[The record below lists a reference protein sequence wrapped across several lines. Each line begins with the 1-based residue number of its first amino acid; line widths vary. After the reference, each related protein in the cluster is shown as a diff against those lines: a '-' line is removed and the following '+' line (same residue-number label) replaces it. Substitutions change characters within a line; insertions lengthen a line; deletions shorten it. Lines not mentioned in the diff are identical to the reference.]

1 MSTSKKLFLTMF
13 FNVISLIFIIS
24 VSFFIAKKNIE
35 TLINKDLESVGLS
48 VFNLSSFYAKN
59 NPKGYENKEFKD
71 AIKEIK
77 IGKSGYIYFV
87 DESGKII
94 IHPTIEGKNLA
105 SLDFIQ
111 KIINSN
117 DKSGIV
123 EYYTDVTNQD
133 KIIYYKYIPEWKM
146 WVVPGINKEDY
157 VKDIYVEF
165 FYKIVLLGAFIIILQ
180 LIIFYLI
187 TRGIT
192 KQIKDFSSHFRE
204 FLSFITYKQN
214 RIEKKKL
221 EGNCE
226 FSVMTKDINSAI
238 DEFDDKFKHD
248 MRVIGESVLTFD
260 KLKKGIFKCRV
271 NSNSSNPMINTIKNT
286 INDALDDLENYMR
299 EIEKT
304 LISYTSN
311 DYKDRIVINNK
322 IANPSRLLKV
332 IQSVNS
338 LGDTLATQAK
348 NSLENGSSLETNSK
362 TLKNSIENLTSKIT
376 KQIESLEETTLAV
389 EKISEITNNNSK
401 NTTSMSKLAEIV
413 KQAVE
418 DGYNLSNK
426 TTKSM
431 DDINEKV
438 IAINEAIT
446 IIDQIAFQTN
456 ILSLNAAVEAA
467 TAGEAGKGFAV
478 VAQEVRNLA
487 NRSAEAAKEIKEIVE
502 STTRKANDG
511 KNITSNM
518 ILGYDELLENI
529 NKTIDMINEI
539 TMSSKEQ
546 EAGITQINDA
556 VNQLDQQTQQ
566 NATIANETQDIAF
579 KTDAIARNIIED
591 LKDKVFVGKI

>member
-13 FNVISLIFIIS
+13 FNVMSLIFIIL

-35 TLINKDLESVGLS
+35 ILINKDLESVGLS

-77 IGKSGYIYFV
+77 IGKNGYIYFV

-111 KIINSN
+111 KIISSN

-165 FYKIVLLGAFIIILQ
+165 FYKIVLLGVFIIILQ

-271 NSNSSNPMINTIKNT
+271 NSNSSNPMINTLKNT

-311 DYKDRIVINNK
+311 DYKDRIVINDK

-478 VAQEVRNLA
+478 VAGEVRNLA
-487 NRSAEAAKEIKEIVE
+487 NKSAEAANEIKKLVEIANQ
-502 STTRKANDG
+502 KAHEG
-511 KNITSNM
+511 KDISNEMQNGYKNLHTHITETLQIIQNVSDAANEQM
-518 ILGYDELLENI
+518 VGI
-529 NKTIDMINEI
+529 NQVSQTIVSLDQI
-539 TMSSKEQ
+539 SKDNQKE
-546 EAGITQINDA
+546 TNLINDISNVVSSMA
-556 VNQLDQQTQQ
+556 IEVL
-566 NATIANETQDIAF
+566 E
-579 KTDAIARNIIED
+579 DAKN
-591 LKDKVFVGKI
+591 KKF

>member
-13 FNVISLIFIIS
+13 FNVMSLIFIIL

-35 TLINKDLESVGLS
+35 ILINKDLESVGLS

-165 FYKIVLLGAFIIILQ
+165 FYKIVLLGVFIIILQ

-238 DEFDDKFKHD
+238 DEFDDKFKND

-271 NSNSSNPMINTIKNT
+271 NSNSSNPMINTLKNT

-311 DYKDRIVINNK
+311 DYKDRIVINDK

-478 VAQEVRNLA
+478 VAGEVRNLA
-487 NRSAEAAKEIKEIVE
+487 NKSAEAANEIKKLVEIANQ
-502 STTRKANDG
+502 KAHEG
-511 KNITSNM
+511 KDISNEMQNGYKNLHTHITETLQIIQNVSDAANEQM
-518 ILGYDELLENI
+518 VGI
-529 NKTIDMINEI
+529 NQVSQTIVSLDQI
-539 TMSSKEQ
+539 SKDNQKE
-546 EAGITQINDA
+546 TNLINDISNVVSSMA
-556 VNQLDQQTQQ
+556 IEVL
-566 NATIANETQDIAF
+566 E
-579 KTDAIARNIIED
+579 DAKN
-591 LKDKVFVGKI
+591 KKF

>member
-13 FNVISLIFIIS
+13 FNVISLIFIIL

-35 TLINKDLESVGLS
+35 ILINKDLESVGLS

-226 FSVMTKDINSAI
+226 FSVMTKEINSAI

-271 NSNSSNPMINTIKNT
+271 NSNSSNPMINTLKNT

-311 DYKDRIVINNK
+311 DYKDRIVINDK

-478 VAQEVRNLA
+478 VAGEVRNLA
-487 NRSAEAAKEIKEIVE
+487 NKSAEAANEIKKLVEIANQ
-502 STTRKANDG
+502 KAHEG
-511 KNITSNM
+511 KDISNEMQNGYKNLHTHITETLQIIQNVSDAANEQM
-518 ILGYDELLENI
+518 VGI
-529 NKTIDMINEI
+529 NQVSQTIVSLDQI
-539 TMSSKEQ
+539 SKDNQKE
-546 EAGITQINDA
+546 TNLINDISNVVSSMA
-556 VNQLDQQTQQ
+556 IEVL
-566 NATIANETQDIAF
+566 E
-579 KTDAIARNIIED
+579 DAKN
-591 LKDKVFVGKI
+591 KKF

>member
-1 MSTSKKLFLTMF
+1 MSTSKKLYLTKF
-13 FNVISLIFIIS
+13 FNVIRLIFIIS
-24 VSFFIAKKNIE
+24 VSYFIAKKNIE
-35 TLINKDLESVGLS
+35 ILINKDLESVGLS

-157 VKDIYVEF
+157 VKDIYIEF
-165 FYKIVLLGAFIIILQ
+165 FYKIVLLGILIIILQ

-271 NSNSSNPMINTIKNT
+271 NSNSSNPMINTLKNT

-413 KQAVE
+413 KQAVA

-478 VAQEVRNLA
+478 VAGEVRNLA
-487 NRSAEAAKEIKEIVE
+487 NKSAEAANEIKKLVEIANQ
-502 STTRKANDG
+502 KAHEG
-511 KNITSNM
+511 KDISNEMQNGYKNLHTHITETLQIIQNVSDAANEQM
-518 ILGYDELLENI
+518 VGI
-529 NKTIDMINEI
+529 NQVSQTIVSLDQI
-539 TMSSKEQ
+539 SKDNQKE
-546 EAGITQINDA
+546 TNLINDISNVVSSMA
-556 VNQLDQQTQQ
+556 IEVL
-566 NATIANETQDIAF
+566 E
-579 KTDAIARNIIED
+579 DAKN
-591 LKDKVFVGKI
+591 KKF

>member
-1 MSTSKKLFLTMF
+1 MQ
-13 FNVISLIFIIS
+13 
-24 VSFFIAKKNIE
+24 
-35 TLINKDLESVGLS
+35 
-48 VFNLSSFYAKN
+48 KN

-271 NSNSSNPMINTIKNT
+271 NSNSSNPMINTLKNT

-311 DYKDRIVINNK
+311 DYKDRIVINDK

-478 VAQEVRNLA
+478 VAGEVRNLA
-487 NRSAEAAKEIKEIVE
+487 NKSAEAANEIKKLVEIANQ
-502 STTRKANDG
+502 KAHEG
-511 KNITSNM
+511 KDISNEMQNGYKNLHTHITETLQIIQNVSDAANEQM
-518 ILGYDELLENI
+518 VGI
-529 NKTIDMINEI
+529 NQVSQTIVSLDQI
-539 TMSSKEQ
+539 SKDNQKE
-546 EAGITQINDA
+546 TNLINDISN
-556 VNQLDQQTQQ
+556 VVSSM
-566 NATIANETQDIAF
+566 
-579 KTDAIARNIIED
+579 AIEVLED
-591 LKDKVFVGKI
+591 TKNKKF

>member
-13 FNVISLIFIIS
+13 FNVMSLIFIIL

-35 TLINKDLESVGLS
+35 ILINKDLESVGLS

-77 IGKSGYIYFV
+77 IGKNGYIYFV

-271 NSNSSNPMINTIKNT
+271 NSNSSNPMINTLKNT

-311 DYKDRIVINNK
+311 DYKDRIVINDK

-376 KQIESLEETTLAV
+376 KQIESLEETNLAV

-478 VAQEVRNLA
+478 VAGEVRNLA
-487 NRSAEAAKEIKEIVE
+487 NKSAEAANEIKKLVEIANQ
-502 STTRKANDG
+502 KAHEG
-511 KNITSNM
+511 KDISNEMQNGYKNLHTHITETLQIIQNVSDAANEQM
-518 ILGYDELLENI
+518 VGI
-529 NKTIDMINEI
+529 NQVSQTIVSLDQI
-539 TMSSKEQ
+539 SKDNQKE
-546 EAGITQINDA
+546 TNLINDISNVVSSMA
-556 VNQLDQQTQQ
+556 IEVL
-566 NATIANETQDIAF
+566 E
-579 KTDAIARNIIED
+579 DAKN
-591 LKDKVFVGKI
+591 KKF

>member
-35 TLINKDLESVGLS
+35 ILINKDLESVGLS

-271 NSNSSNPMINTIKNT
+271 NSNSSNPMINTLKNT

-478 VAQEVRNLA
+478 VAGEVRNLA
-487 NRSAEAAKEIKEIVE
+487 NKSAEAANEIKKLVEIANQ
-502 STTRKANDG
+502 KAHEG
-511 KNITSNM
+511 KDISNEMQNGYKNLHTHITETLQIIQNVSDAANEQM
-518 ILGYDELLENI
+518 VGI
-529 NKTIDMINEI
+529 NQVSQTIVSLDQI
-539 TMSSKEQ
+539 SKDNQKE
-546 EAGITQINDA
+546 TNLINDISNVVSSMA
-556 VNQLDQQTQQ
+556 IEVL
-566 NATIANETQDIAF
+566 E
-579 KTDAIARNIIED
+579 DAKN
-591 LKDKVFVGKI
+591 KKF

>member
-13 FNVISLIFIIS
+13 FNVMSLIFIIS

-35 TLINKDLESVGLS
+35 ILINKDLESVGLS

-271 NSNSSNPMINTIKNT
+271 NSNSSNPMINTLKNT

-311 DYKDRIVINNK
+311 DYKDRIVINDK

-478 VAQEVRNLA
+478 VAGEVRNLA
-487 NRSAEAAKEIKEIVE
+487 NKSAEAANEIKKLVEIANQ
-502 STTRKANDG
+502 KAHEG
-511 KNITSNM
+511 KDISNEMQNGYKNLHTHITETLQIIQNVSDAANEQM
-518 ILGYDELLENI
+518 VGI
-529 NKTIDMINEI
+529 NQVSQTIVSLDQI
-539 TMSSKEQ
+539 SKDNQKE
-546 EAGITQINDA
+546 TNLINDISNVVSSMA
-556 VNQLDQQTQQ
+556 IEVL
-566 NATIANETQDIAF
+566 E
-579 KTDAIARNIIED
+579 DAKN
-591 LKDKVFVGKI
+591 KKF

>member
-35 TLINKDLESVGLS
+35 ILINKDLESVGLS

-157 VKDIYVEF
+157 VKDIYIEF

-271 NSNSSNPMINTIKNT
+271 NSNSSNPMINTLKNT

-311 DYKDRIVINNK
+311 DYKDRIVINDK

-438 IAINEAIT
+438 VAINEAIT

-478 VAQEVRNLA
+478 VAGEVRNLA
-487 NRSAEAAKEIKEIVE
+487 NKSAEAANEIKKLVEIANQ
-502 STTRKANDG
+502 KAHEG
-511 KNITSNM
+511 KDISNEMQNGYKNLHTHITETLQIIQNVSDAANEQM
-518 ILGYDELLENI
+518 VGI
-529 NKTIDMINEI
+529 NQVSETIVSLDQI
-539 TMSSKEQ
+539 SKDNQKE
-546 EAGITQINDA
+546 TNLINDISNVVSSMA
-556 VNQLDQQTQQ
+556 IEVL
-566 NATIANETQDIAF
+566 E
-579 KTDAIARNIIED
+579 DAKN
-591 LKDKVFVGKI
+591 KKF

>member
-13 FNVISLIFIIS
+13 FNVMSLIFIIL

-35 TLINKDLESVGLS
+35 ILINKDLESVGLS

-271 NSNSSNPMINTIKNT
+271 NSNSSNPMINTLKNT

-311 DYKDRIVINNK
+311 DYKDRIVINDK

-438 IAINEAIT
+438 VAINEAIT

-478 VAQEVRNLA
+478 VAGEVRNLA
-487 NRSAEAAKEIKEIVE
+487 NKSAEAANEIKKLVEIANQ
-502 STTRKANDG
+502 KAHEG
-511 KNITSNM
+511 KDISNEMQNGYKNLHTHITETLQIIQNVSDAANEQM
-518 ILGYDELLENI
+518 VGI
-529 NKTIDMINEI
+529 NQVSQTIVSLDQI
-539 TMSSKEQ
+539 SKDNQKE
-546 EAGITQINDA
+546 TNLINDISNVVSSMA
-556 VNQLDQQTQQ
+556 IEVL
-566 NATIANETQDIAF
+566 E
-579 KTDAIARNIIED
+579 DAKN
-591 LKDKVFVGKI
+591 KKF

>member
-1 MSTSKKLFLTMF
+1 MSTSKKLLLTMF

-35 TLINKDLESVGLS
+35 ILINKDLESIGLS
-48 VFNLSSFYAKN
+48 VYNLSSFYAKS
-59 NPKGYENKEFKD
+59 NPKGYESKEFKD

-87 DESGKII
+87 DESGNII

-111 KIINSN
+111 KIISSG
-117 DKSGIV
+117 DKSGII

-146 WVVPGINKEDY
+146 WLVPGINKEDY

-165 FYKIVLLGAFIIILQ
+165 FYKIVLLGVLIIILQ

-192 KQIKDFSSHFRE
+192 KRIKEFSSHFSE

-226 FSVMTKDINSAI
+226 FSVMTKDINIAI

-271 NSNSSNPMINTIKNT
+271 NSSSSNPMINTLKNT
-286 INDALDDLENYMR
+286 INDALDDLEKYMID
-299 EIEKT
+299 IEKT
-304 LISYTSN
+304 LTSYTRN
-311 DYKDRIVINNK
+311 EYKDRIDINDK

-338 LGDTLATQAK
+338 LGDTLASQAK

-362 TLKNSIENLTSKIT
+362 TLKSSIENLTSKIT

-401 NTTSMSKLAEIV
+401 NTTSMSNLAEIV

-418 DGYNLSNK
+418 DGYKLSNK
-426 TTKSM
+426 TTQSM

-478 VAQEVRNLA
+478 VAGEVRNLA
-487 NRSAEAAKEIKEIVE
+487 NKSAEAANEIKKLVEIANQ
-502 STTRKANDG
+502 KAYEG
-511 KNITSNM
+511 KNISNEM
-518 ILGYDELLENI
+518 QNGYKNLHTHITETLQIIQNVSDAA
-529 NKTIDMINEI
+529 NEQ
-539 TMSSKEQ
+539 M
-546 EAGITQINDA
+546 AGINQVSQTIVSLDKISKDNQKETNLINDISNVVSSMA
-556 VNQLDQQTQQ
+556 IEVL
-566 NATIANETQDIAF
+566 E
-579 KTDAIARNIIED
+579 DAKN
-591 LKDKVFVGKI
+591 KKF

>member
-13 FNVISLIFIIS
+13 FNVISLIFIIL

-35 TLINKDLESVGLS
+35 ILINKDLESVGLS

-111 KIINSN
+111 KIISSN

-271 NSNSSNPMINTIKNT
+271 NSNSSNPMINTLKNT

-311 DYKDRIVINNK
+311 DYKDRIVINDK

-478 VAQEVRNLA
+478 VAGEVRNLA
-487 NRSAEAAKEIKEIVE
+487 NKSAEAANEIKKLVEIANQ
-502 STTRKANDG
+502 KAHEG
-511 KNITSNM
+511 KDISNEMQNGYKNLHTHITETLQIIQNVSDAANEQM
-518 ILGYDELLENI
+518 VGI
-529 NKTIDMINEI
+529 NQVSQTIVSLDQI
-539 TMSSKEQ
+539 SKDNQKE
-546 EAGITQINDA
+546 TNLINDISNVVSSMA
-556 VNQLDQQTQQ
+556 IEVL
-566 NATIANETQDIAF
+566 E
-579 KTDAIARNIIED
+579 DAKN
-591 LKDKVFVGKI
+591 KKF

>member
-35 TLINKDLESVGLS
+35 ILINKDLESVGLS

-77 IGKSGYIYFV
+77 IGKNGYIYFV

-204 FLSFITYKQN
+204 FISFITYKQN

-271 NSNSSNPMINTIKNT
+271 NSNSSNPMINTLKNT

-311 DYKDRIVINNK
+311 DYKDRIVINDK

-478 VAQEVRNLA
+478 VAGEVRNLA
-487 NRSAEAAKEIKEIVE
+487 NKSAEAANEIKKLVEIANQ
-502 STTRKANDG
+502 KAHEG
-511 KNITSNM
+511 KDISNEMQNGYKNLHTHITETLQIIQNVSDAANEQM
-518 ILGYDELLENI
+518 VGI
-529 NKTIDMINEI
+529 NQVSQTIVSLDQI
-539 TMSSKEQ
+539 SKDNQKE
-546 EAGITQINDA
+546 TNLINDISNVVSSMA
-556 VNQLDQQTQQ
+556 IEVL
-566 NATIANETQDIAF
+566 E
-579 KTDAIARNIIED
+579 DAKN
-591 LKDKVFVGKI
+591 KKF

>member
-13 FNVISLIFIIS
+13 FNVMSLIFIIL

-35 TLINKDLESVGLS
+35 ILINKDLESVGLS

-111 KIINSN
+111 KIISSN
-117 DKSGIV
+117 DKSGII

-133 KIIYYKYIPEWKM
+133 KIIYFKYIPEWKM

-157 VKDIYVEF
+157 VKDIYTEF

-271 NSNSSNPMINTIKNT
+271 NSNSSNPMINTLKNT

-311 DYKDRIVINNK
+311 DYKDRIVINDK

-478 VAQEVRNLA
+478 VAGEVRNLA
-487 NRSAEAAKEIKEIVE
+487 NKSAEAANEIKKLVEIANQ
-502 STTRKANDG
+502 KAHEG
-511 KNITSNM
+511 KDISNEMQNGYKNLHTHITETLQIIQNVSDAANEQM
-518 ILGYDELLENI
+518 VGI
-529 NKTIDMINEI
+529 NQVSQTIVSLDQI
-539 TMSSKEQ
+539 SKDNQKE
-546 EAGITQINDA
+546 TNLINDISNVVSSMA
-556 VNQLDQQTQQ
+556 IEVL
-566 NATIANETQDIAF
+566 E
-579 KTDAIARNIIED
+579 DAKN
-591 LKDKVFVGKI
+591 KKF

>member
-13 FNVISLIFIIS
+13 FNVMSLIFIIL

-77 IGKSGYIYFV
+77 IGKNGYIYFV

-146 WVVPGINKEDY
+146 WVVPCINKEDY

-165 FYKIVLLGAFIIILQ
+165 FYKIVLLGVFIIILQ

-271 NSNSSNPMINTIKNT
+271 NSNSSNPMINTLKNT

-478 VAQEVRNLA
+478 VAGEVRNLA
-487 NRSAEAAKEIKEIVE
+487 NKSAEAANEIKKLVEIANQ
-502 STTRKANDG
+502 KAHEG
-511 KNITSNM
+511 KDISNEMQNGYKNLHTHITETLQIIQNVSDAANEQM
-518 ILGYDELLENI
+518 VGI
-529 NKTIDMINEI
+529 NQVSQTIVSLDQI
-539 TMSSKEQ
+539 SKDNQKE
-546 EAGITQINDA
+546 TNLINDISNVVSSMA
-556 VNQLDQQTQQ
+556 IEVL
-566 NATIANETQDIAF
+566 E
-579 KTDAIARNIIED
+579 DAKN
-591 LKDKVFVGKI
+591 KKF

>member
-13 FNVISLIFIIS
+13 FNVMSLIFIIL

-35 TLINKDLESVGLS
+35 ILINKDLESVGLS

-111 KIINSN
+111 KIISSN
-117 DKSGIV
+117 DKSGII

-271 NSNSSNPMINTIKNT
+271 NSNSSNPMINTLKNT

-478 VAQEVRNLA
+478 VAGEVRNLA
-487 NRSAEAAKEIKEIVE
+487 NKSAEAANEIKKLVEIANQ
-502 STTRKANDG
+502 KAHEG
-511 KNITSNM
+511 KDISNEMQNGYKNLHTHITETLQIIQNVSDAANEQM
-518 ILGYDELLENI
+518 VGI
-529 NKTIDMINEI
+529 NQVSQTIVSLDQI
-539 TMSSKEQ
+539 SKDNQKE
-546 EAGITQINDA
+546 TNLINDISNVVSSMA
-556 VNQLDQQTQQ
+556 IEVL
-566 NATIANETQDIAF
+566 E
-579 KTDAIARNIIED
+579 DAKN
-591 LKDKVFVGKI
+591 KKF

>member
-13 FNVISLIFIIS
+13 FNVISLIFIIL

-35 TLINKDLESVGLS
+35 ILINKDLESVGLS
-48 VFNLSSFYAKN
+48 VYNLSSFYAKN

-111 KIINSN
+111 KIISSN
-117 DKSGIV
+117 DKSGII

-157 VKDIYVEF
+157 IKDIYVEF

-271 NSNSSNPMINTIKNT
+271 NSNSSNPMINTLKNT

-431 DDINEKV
+431 DDINDKV

-478 VAQEVRNLA
+478 VAGEVRNLA
-487 NRSAEAAKEIKEIVE
+487 NKSAEAANEIKKLVEIANQ
-502 STTRKANDG
+502 KAHEG
-511 KNITSNM
+511 KDISNEMQNGYKNLHTHITETLQIIQTVSDAANEQM
-518 ILGYDELLENI
+518 VGI
-529 NKTIDMINEI
+529 NQVSQTIVSLDQI
-539 TMSSKEQ
+539 SKDNQKE
-546 EAGITQINDA
+546 TNLINDISNVVSSMA
-556 VNQLDQQTQQ
+556 IEVL
-566 NATIANETQDIAF
+566 E
-579 KTDAIARNIIED
+579 DAKN
-591 LKDKVFVGKI
+591 KKF

>member
-13 FNVISLIFIIS
+13 FNVISLIFIIL

-35 TLINKDLESVGLS
+35 ILINKDLESVGLS

-94 IHPTIEGKNLA
+94 IDPTIEGKNLA

-271 NSNSSNPMINTIKNT
+271 NSNSSNPMINTLKNT

-311 DYKDRIVINNK
+311 DYKDRIVINDK

-478 VAQEVRNLA
+478 VAGEVRNLA
-487 NRSAEAAKEIKEIVE
+487 NKSAEAANEIKKLVEIANQ
-502 STTRKANDG
+502 KAHEG
-511 KNITSNM
+511 KDISNEMQNGYKNLHTHITETLQIIQNVSDAANEQM
-518 ILGYDELLENI
+518 VGI
-529 NKTIDMINEI
+529 NQVSQTIVSLDQI
-539 TMSSKEQ
+539 SKDNQKE
-546 EAGITQINDA
+546 TNLINDISNVVSSMA
-556 VNQLDQQTQQ
+556 IEVL
-566 NATIANETQDIAF
+566 E
-579 KTDAIARNIIED
+579 DAKN
-591 LKDKVFVGKI
+591 KKF

>member
-13 FNVISLIFIIS
+13 FNVISLIFIIL

-35 TLINKDLESVGLS
+35 ILINKDLESVGLS

-87 DESGKII
+87 DEYGKII

-123 EYYTDVTNQD
+123 EYYTDVTDQD

-271 NSNSSNPMINTIKNT
+271 NSNSSNPMINTLKNT

-311 DYKDRIVINNK
+311 DYKDRIIINNK

-478 VAQEVRNLA
+478 VAGEVRNLA
-487 NRSAEAAKEIKEIVE
+487 NKSAEAANEIKKLVEIANQ
-502 STTRKANDG
+502 KAHEG
-511 KNITSNM
+511 KDISNEMQNGYKNLHTHITETLQIIQNVSDAANEQM
-518 ILGYDELLENI
+518 VGI
-529 NKTIDMINEI
+529 NQVSQTIVSLDQI
-539 TMSSKEQ
+539 SKDNQKE
-546 EAGITQINDA
+546 TNLINDISNVVSSMA
-556 VNQLDQQTQQ
+556 IEVL
-566 NATIANETQDIAF
+566 E
-579 KTDAIARNIIED
+579 DAKN
-591 LKDKVFVGKI
+591 KKF

>member
-13 FNVISLIFIIS
+13 FNVMSLIFIIL

-35 TLINKDLESVGLS
+35 ILINKDLESVGLS

-123 EYYTDVTNQD
+123 EYYTDVTDQD

-165 FYKIVLLGAFIIILQ
+165 FYKIVLLGVFIIILQ

-271 NSNSSNPMINTIKNT
+271 NSNSSNPMINTLKNT

-311 DYKDRIVINNK
+311 DYKDRIVINDK

-478 VAQEVRNLA
+478 VAGEVRNLA
-487 NRSAEAAKEIKEIVE
+487 NKSAEAANEIKKLVEIANQ
-502 STTRKANDG
+502 KAHEG
-511 KNITSNM
+511 KDISNEMQNGYKNLHTHITETLQIIQNVSDAANEQM
-518 ILGYDELLENI
+518 VGI
-529 NKTIDMINEI
+529 NQVSQTIVSLDQI
-539 TMSSKEQ
+539 SKDNQKE
-546 EAGITQINDA
+546 TNLINDISNVVSSMA
-556 VNQLDQQTQQ
+556 IEVL
-566 NATIANETQDIAF
+566 E
-579 KTDAIARNIIED
+579 DAKN
-591 LKDKVFVGKI
+591 KKF

>member
-13 FNVISLIFIIS
+13 FNVMSLIFIIS

-35 TLINKDLESVGLS
+35 ILINKDLESVGLS

-204 FLSFITYKQN
+204 FISFITYKQN

-271 NSNSSNPMINTIKNT
+271 NSNSSNPMINTLKNT

-311 DYKDRIVINNK
+311 DYKDRIVINDK

-478 VAQEVRNLA
+478 VAGEVRNLA
-487 NRSAEAAKEIKEIVE
+487 NKSAEAANEIKKLVEIANQ
-502 STTRKANDG
+502 KAHEG
-511 KNITSNM
+511 KDISNEMQNGYKNLHTHITETLQIIQNVSDAANEQM
-518 ILGYDELLENI
+518 VGI
-529 NKTIDMINEI
+529 NQVSQTIVSLDQI
-539 TMSSKEQ
+539 SKDNQKE
-546 EAGITQINDA
+546 TNLINDISNVVSSMA
-556 VNQLDQQTQQ
+556 IEVL
-566 NATIANETQDIAF
+566 E
-579 KTDAIARNIIED
+579 DAKN
-591 LKDKVFVGKI
+591 KKF

>member
-13 FNVISLIFIIS
+13 FNVMSLIFIIL

-35 TLINKDLESVGLS
+35 ILINKDLESVGLS

-117 DKSGIV
+117 DKSGII

-133 KIIYYKYIPEWKM
+133 KIIYFKYIPEWKM

-271 NSNSSNPMINTIKNT
+271 NSNSSNPMINTLKNT

-478 VAQEVRNLA
+478 VAGEVRNLA
-487 NRSAEAAKEIKEIVE
+487 NKSAEAANEIKKLVEIANQ
-502 STTRKANDG
+502 KAHEG
-511 KNITSNM
+511 KDISNEMQNGYKNLHTHITETLQIIQNVSDAANEQM
-518 ILGYDELLENI
+518 VGI
-529 NKTIDMINEI
+529 NQVSQTIVSLDQI
-539 TMSSKEQ
+539 SKDNQKE
-546 EAGITQINDA
+546 TNLINDISNVVSSMA
-556 VNQLDQQTQQ
+556 IEVL
-566 NATIANETQDIAF
+566 E
-579 KTDAIARNIIED
+579 DAKN
-591 LKDKVFVGKI
+591 KKF

>member
-271 NSNSSNPMINTIKNT
+271 NSNSSNPMINTLKNT

-311 DYKDRIVINNK
+311 DYKDRIVINDK

-478 VAQEVRNLA
+478 VAGEVRNLA
-487 NRSAEAAKEIKEIVE
+487 NKSAEAANEIKKLVEIANQ
-502 STTRKANDG
+502 KAHEG
-511 KNITSNM
+511 KDISNEMQNGYKNLHTHITETLQIIQNVSDAANEQM
-518 ILGYDELLENI
+518 VGI
-529 NKTIDMINEI
+529 NQVSQTIVSLDQI
-539 TMSSKEQ
+539 SKDNQKE
-546 EAGITQINDA
+546 TNLINDISNVVSSMA
-556 VNQLDQQTQQ
+556 IEVL
-566 NATIANETQDIAF
+566 E
-579 KTDAIARNIIED
+579 DAKN
-591 LKDKVFVGKI
+591 KKF

>member
-13 FNVISLIFIIS
+13 FNVMSLIFIIL

-35 TLINKDLESVGLS
+35 ILINKDLESVGLS

-271 NSNSSNPMINTIKNT
+271 NSNSSNPMINTLKNT

-311 DYKDRIVINNK
+311 DYKDRIVINDK

-478 VAQEVRNLA
+478 VAGEVRNLA
-487 NRSAEAAKEIKEIVE
+487 NKSAEAANEIKKLVEIANQ
-502 STTRKANDG
+502 KAHEG
-511 KNITSNM
+511 KDISNEMQNGYKNLHTHITETLQIIQNVSDAANEQM
-518 ILGYDELLENI
+518 VGI
-529 NKTIDMINEI
+529 NQVSETIVSLDQI
-539 TMSSKEQ
+539 SKDNQKE
-546 EAGITQINDA
+546 TNLINDISNVVSSMA
-556 VNQLDQQTQQ
+556 IEVL
-566 NATIANETQDIAF
+566 E
-579 KTDAIARNIIED
+579 DAKN
-591 LKDKVFVGKI
+591 KKF

>member
-1 MSTSKKLFLTMF
+1 MF
-13 FNVISLIFIIS
+13 FNVISLIFIIL

-35 TLINKDLESVGLS
+35 ILINKDLESVGLS

-123 EYYTDVTNQD
+123 EYYTDVTDQD

-157 VKDIYVEF
+157 VKDIYIEF
-165 FYKIVLLGAFIIILQ
+165 FYKIVLLGILIIILQ

-271 NSNSSNPMINTIKNT
+271 NSNSSNPMINTLKNT

-389 EKISEITNNNSK
+389 GKISEITNNNSK

-438 IAINEAIT
+438 VAINEAIT

-478 VAQEVRNLA
+478 VAGEVRNLA
-487 NRSAEAAKEIKEIVE
+487 NKSAEAANEIKKLVEIANQ
-502 STTRKANDG
+502 KAHEG
-511 KNITSNM
+511 KDISNEMQNGYKNLHTHITETLQIIQNVSDAANEQM
-518 ILGYDELLENI
+518 VGI
-529 NKTIDMINEI
+529 NQVSQTIVSLDQI
-539 TMSSKEQ
+539 SKDNQKE
-546 EAGITQINDA
+546 TNLINDISNVVSSMA
-556 VNQLDQQTQQ
+556 IEVL
-566 NATIANETQDIAF
+566 E
-579 KTDAIARNIIED
+579 DAKN
-591 LKDKVFVGKI
+591 KKF

>member
-35 TLINKDLESVGLS
+35 ILINKDLESVGLS

-271 NSNSSNPMINTIKNT
+271 NSNSSNPMINTLKNT

-311 DYKDRIVINNK
+311 DYKDRIVINDK

-362 TLKNSIENLTSKIT
+362 TLKNSIENLTSKIS

-478 VAQEVRNLA
+478 VAGEVRNLA
-487 NRSAEAAKEIKEIVE
+487 NKSAEAANEIKKLVEIANQ
-502 STTRKANDG
+502 KAHEG
-511 KNITSNM
+511 KDISNEMQNGYKNLHTHITETLQIIQNVSDAANEQM
-518 ILGYDELLENI
+518 VGI
-529 NKTIDMINEI
+529 NQVSQTIVSLDQI
-539 TMSSKEQ
+539 SKDNQKE
-546 EAGITQINDA
+546 TNLINDISNVVSSMA
-556 VNQLDQQTQQ
+556 IEVL
-566 NATIANETQDIAF
+566 E
-579 KTDAIARNIIED
+579 DAKN
-591 LKDKVFVGKI
+591 KKF

>member
-13 FNVISLIFIIS
+13 FNVMSLIFIIL

-35 TLINKDLESVGLS
+35 ILINKDLESVGLS

-111 KIINSN
+111 KIISSN

-133 KIIYYKYIPEWKM
+133 KIIYFKYIPEWKM

-271 NSNSSNPMINTIKNT
+271 NSNSSNPMINTLKNT

-311 DYKDRIVINNK
+311 DYKDRIVINDK

-478 VAQEVRNLA
+478 VAGEVRNLA
-487 NRSAEAAKEIKEIVE
+487 NKSAEAANEIKKLVEIANQ
-502 STTRKANDG
+502 KAHEG
-511 KNITSNM
+511 KDISNEMQNGYKNLHTHITETLQIIQNVSDAANEQM
-518 ILGYDELLENI
+518 VGI
-529 NKTIDMINEI
+529 NQVSQTIVSLDQI
-539 TMSSKEQ
+539 SKDNQKE
-546 EAGITQINDA
+546 TNLINDISNVVSSMA
-556 VNQLDQQTQQ
+556 IEVL
-566 NATIANETQDIAF
+566 E
-579 KTDAIARNIIED
+579 DAKN
-591 LKDKVFVGKI
+591 KKF

>member
-35 TLINKDLESVGLS
+35 ILINKDLESVGLS

-59 NPKGYENKEFKD
+59 NLKGYENKEFKD

-105 SLDFIQ
+105 SLDYIK
-111 KIINSN
+111 KIISSN
-117 DKSGIV
+117 DKSGII

-165 FYKIVLLGAFIIILQ
+165 FYKIVLLGVFIIILQ

-271 NSNSSNPMINTIKNT
+271 NSNSSNPMINTLKNT

-311 DYKDRIVINNK
+311 DYKDRIVINDK

-478 VAQEVRNLA
+478 VAGEVRNLA
-487 NRSAEAAKEIKEIVE
+487 NKSAEAANEIKKLVEIANQ
-502 STTRKANDG
+502 KAHEG
-511 KNITSNM
+511 KDISNEMQNGYKNLHTHITETLQIIQNVSDAANEQM
-518 ILGYDELLENI
+518 VGI
-529 NKTIDMINEI
+529 NQVSQTIVSLDQI
-539 TMSSKEQ
+539 SKDNQKE
-546 EAGITQINDA
+546 TNLINDISNVVSSMA
-556 VNQLDQQTQQ
+556 IEVL
-566 NATIANETQDIAF
+566 E
-579 KTDAIARNIIED
+579 DAKN
-591 LKDKVFVGKI
+591 KKF

>member
-13 FNVISLIFIIS
+13 FNVISLIFIIL

-35 TLINKDLESVGLS
+35 ILINKDLESVGLS
-48 VFNLSSFYAKN
+48 VYNLSSFYAKN

-111 KIINSN
+111 KIISSN
-117 DKSGIV
+117 DKSGII

-271 NSNSSNPMINTIKNT
+271 NSNSSNPMINTLKNT

-431 DDINEKV
+431 DDINDKV

-478 VAQEVRNLA
+478 VAGEVRNLA
-487 NRSAEAAKEIKEIVE
+487 NKSAEAANEIKKLVEIANQ
-502 STTRKANDG
+502 KAHEG
-511 KNITSNM
+511 KDISNEMQNGYKNLHTHITETLQIIQNVSDAANEQM
-518 ILGYDELLENI
+518 VGI
-529 NKTIDMINEI
+529 NQVSQTIVSLDQI
-539 TMSSKEQ
+539 SKDNQKE
-546 EAGITQINDA
+546 TNLINDISNVVSSMA
-556 VNQLDQQTQQ
+556 IEVL
-566 NATIANETQDIAF
+566 E
-579 KTDAIARNIIED
+579 DAKN
-591 LKDKVFVGKI
+591 KKF

>member
-35 TLINKDLESVGLS
+35 ILINKDLESVGLS

-146 WVVPGINKEDY
+146 WVVPCINKEDY

-271 NSNSSNPMINTIKNT
+271 NSNSSNPMINTLKNT

-311 DYKDRIVINNK
+311 DYKDRIVINDK

-478 VAQEVRNLA
+478 VAGEVRNLA
-487 NRSAEAAKEIKEIVE
+487 NKSAEAANEIKKLVEIANQ
-502 STTRKANDG
+502 KAHEG
-511 KNITSNM
+511 KDISNEMQNGYKNLHTHITETLQIIQNVSDATNEQM
-518 ILGYDELLENI
+518 VGI
-529 NKTIDMINEI
+529 NQVSQTIVSLDQI
-539 TMSSKEQ
+539 SKDNQKE
-546 EAGITQINDA
+546 TNLINDISNVVSSMA
-556 VNQLDQQTQQ
+556 IEVL
-566 NATIANETQDIAF
+566 E
-579 KTDAIARNIIED
+579 DAKN
-591 LKDKVFVGKI
+591 KKF

>member
-13 FNVISLIFIIS
+13 FNVMSLIFIIL

-35 TLINKDLESVGLS
+35 ILINKDLESVGLS

-111 KIINSN
+111 KIISSN
-117 DKSGIV
+117 DKSGII

-133 KIIYYKYIPEWKM
+133 KIIYFKYIPEWKM

-157 VKDIYVEF
+157 VKDIYTEF

-271 NSNSSNPMINTIKNT
+271 NSNSSNPMINTLKNT
-286 INDALDDLENYMR
+286 INDALDDLENYMS

-322 IANPSRLLKV
+322 IANPSKLLQV

-478 VAQEVRNLA
+478 VAGEVRNLA
-487 NRSAEAAKEIKEIVE
+487 NKSAEAANEIKKLVEIANQ
-502 STTRKANDG
+502 KAHEG
-511 KNITSNM
+511 KDISNEMQNGYKKLHTHITETLQIIQNVSDAANEQM
-518 ILGYDELLENI
+518 VGI
-529 NKTIDMINEI
+529 NQVSQTIVSLDQI
-539 TMSSKEQ
+539 SKDNQKE
-546 EAGITQINDA
+546 TNLINDISNVVSSMA
-556 VNQLDQQTQQ
+556 IEVL
-566 NATIANETQDIAF
+566 E
-579 KTDAIARNIIED
+579 DAKN
-591 LKDKVFVGKI
+591 KKF

>member
-1 MSTSKKLFLTMF
+1 MF

-35 TLINKDLESVGLS
+35 ILINKDLESVGLS

-165 FYKIVLLGAFIIILQ
+165 FYKIVLLGVFIIILQ

-271 NSNSSNPMINTIKNT
+271 NSNSSNPMINTLKNT

-478 VAQEVRNLA
+478 VAGEVRNLA
-487 NRSAEAAKEIKEIVE
+487 NKSAEAANEIKKLVEIANQ
-502 STTRKANDG
+502 KAHEG
-511 KNITSNM
+511 KDISNEMQNGYKNLHTHITETLQIIQNVSDAANEQM
-518 ILGYDELLENI
+518 VGI
-529 NKTIDMINEI
+529 NQVSQTIVSLDQI
-539 TMSSKEQ
+539 SKDNQKE
-546 EAGITQINDA
+546 TNLINDISNVVSSMA
-556 VNQLDQQTQQ
+556 IEVL
-566 NATIANETQDIAF
+566 E
-579 KTDAIARNIIED
+579 DAKN
-591 LKDKVFVGKI
+591 KKF

>member
-35 TLINKDLESVGLS
+35 ILINKDLESVGLS

-165 FYKIVLLGAFIIILQ
+165 FYKIVLLGVFIIILQ

-271 NSNSSNPMINTIKNT
+271 NSNSSNPMINTLKNT

-478 VAQEVRNLA
+478 VAGEVRNLA
-487 NRSAEAAKEIKEIVE
+487 NKSAEAANEIKKLVEIANQ
-502 STTRKANDG
+502 KAHEG
-511 KNITSNM
+511 KDISNEMQNGYKNLHTHITETLQIIQNVSDAANEQM
-518 ILGYDELLENI
+518 VGI
-529 NKTIDMINEI
+529 NQVSQTIVSLDQI
-539 TMSSKEQ
+539 SKDNQKE
-546 EAGITQINDA
+546 TNLINDISNVVSSMA
-556 VNQLDQQTQQ
+556 IEVL
-566 NATIANETQDIAF
+566 E
-579 KTDAIARNIIED
+579 DAKN
-591 LKDKVFVGKI
+591 KKF

>member
-13 FNVISLIFIIS
+13 FNVMSLIFIIL

-35 TLINKDLESVGLS
+35 ILINKDLESVGLS
-48 VFNLSSFYAKN
+48 VFSLSSFYAKN

-192 KQIKDFSSHFRE
+192 KQIKNFSSHFRE

-271 NSNSSNPMINTIKNT
+271 NSNSSNPMINTLKNT

-478 VAQEVRNLA
+478 VAGEVRNLA
-487 NRSAEAAKEIKEIVE
+487 NKSAEAANEIKKLVEIANQ
-502 STTRKANDG
+502 KAHEG
-511 KNITSNM
+511 KDISNEMQNGYKNLHTHITETLQIIQNVSDAANEQM
-518 ILGYDELLENI
+518 VGI
-529 NKTIDMINEI
+529 NQVSQTIVSLDQI
-539 TMSSKEQ
+539 SKDNQKE
-546 EAGITQINDA
+546 TNLINDISNVVSSMA
-556 VNQLDQQTQQ
+556 IEVL
-566 NATIANETQDIAF
+566 E
-579 KTDAIARNIIED
+579 DAKN
-591 LKDKVFVGKI
+591 KKF

>member
-13 FNVISLIFIIS
+13 FNVMSLIFIIL

-35 TLINKDLESVGLS
+35 ILINKDLESVGLS

-271 NSNSSNPMINTIKNT
+271 NSNSSNPMINTLKNT

-467 TAGEAGKGFAV
+467 TAGDAGKGFAV
-478 VAQEVRNLA
+478 VAGEVRNLA
-487 NRSAEAAKEIKEIVE
+487 NKSAEAANEIKKLVEIANQ
-502 STTRKANDG
+502 KAHEG
-511 KNITSNM
+511 KDISNEMQNGYKNLHTHITETLQIIQNVSDAANEQM
-518 ILGYDELLENI
+518 VGI
-529 NKTIDMINEI
+529 NQVSQTIVSLDQI
-539 TMSSKEQ
+539 SKDNQKE
-546 EAGITQINDA
+546 TNLINDISNVVSSMA
-556 VNQLDQQTQQ
+556 IEVL
-566 NATIANETQDIAF
+566 E
-579 KTDAIARNIIED
+579 DAKN
-591 LKDKVFVGKI
+591 KKF

>member
-13 FNVISLIFIIS
+13 FNVISLIFIIL

-35 TLINKDLESVGLS
+35 ILINKDLESVGLS

-111 KIINSN
+111 KIISSN
-117 DKSGIV
+117 DKSGII

-271 NSNSSNPMINTIKNT
+271 NSNSSNPMINTLKNT

-311 DYKDRIVINNK
+311 DYKDRIVINDK

-478 VAQEVRNLA
+478 VAGEVRNLA
-487 NRSAEAAKEIKEIVE
+487 NKSAEAANEIKKLVEIANQ
-502 STTRKANDG
+502 KAHEG
-511 KNITSNM
+511 KDISNEMQNGYKNLHTHITETLQIIQNVSDAANEQM
-518 ILGYDELLENI
+518 VGI
-529 NKTIDMINEI
+529 NQVSQTIVSLDQI
-539 TMSSKEQ
+539 SKDNQKE
-546 EAGITQINDA
+546 TNLINDISNVVSSMA
-556 VNQLDQQTQQ
+556 IEVL
-566 NATIANETQDIAF
+566 E
-579 KTDAIARNIIED
+579 DAKN
-591 LKDKVFVGKI
+591 KKF

>member
-13 FNVISLIFIIS
+13 FNVMSLIFIIS

-35 TLINKDLESVGLS
+35 ILINKDLESVGLS

-157 VKDIYVEF
+157 VKDIYIEF

-271 NSNSSNPMINTIKNT
+271 NSNSSNPMINTLKNT

-478 VAQEVRNLA
+478 VAGEVRNLA
-487 NRSAEAAKEIKEIVE
+487 NKSAEAANEIKKLVEIANQ
-502 STTRKANDG
+502 KAHEG
-511 KNITSNM
+511 KDISNEMQNGYKNLHTHITETLQIIQNVSDAANEQM
-518 ILGYDELLENI
+518 VGI
-529 NKTIDMINEI
+529 NQVSQTIVSLDQI
-539 TMSSKEQ
+539 SKDNQKE
-546 EAGITQINDA
+546 TNLINDISNVVSSMA
-556 VNQLDQQTQQ
+556 IEVL
-566 NATIANETQDIAF
+566 E
-579 KTDAIARNIIED
+579 DAKN
-591 LKDKVFVGKI
+591 KKF

>member
-1 MSTSKKLFLTMF
+1 
-13 FNVISLIFIIS
+13 
-24 VSFFIAKKNIE
+24 
-35 TLINKDLESVGLS
+35 
-48 VFNLSSFYAKN
+48 
-59 NPKGYENKEFKD
+59 
-71 AIKEIK
+71 
-77 IGKSGYIYFV
+77 
-87 DESGKII
+87 
-94 IHPTIEGKNLA
+94 
-105 SLDFIQ
+105 
-111 KIINSN
+111 
-117 DKSGIV
+117 
-123 EYYTDVTNQD
+123 
-133 KIIYYKYIPEWKM
+133 M

-157 VKDIYVEF
+157 VKDIYIEF

-271 NSNSSNPMINTIKNT
+271 NSNSSNPMINTLKNT

-311 DYKDRIVINNK
+311 DYKDRIVINDK

-389 EKISEITNNNSK
+389 GKISEITNNNSK

-487 NRSAEAAKEIKEIVE
+487 TRSAEAAKEIKNIVE
-502 STTRKANDG
+502 MATSKAQEG
-511 KNITSNM
+511 KNISDLM
-518 ILGYDELLENI
+518 IKDYKELLTNI
-529 NKTIDMINEI
+529 EKSSQMINEI
-539 TMSSKEQ
+539 SNASKEQ
-546 EAGITQINDA
+546 QAGISQINDT
-556 VNQLDQQTQQ
+556 VTMLDQKTQQ
-566 NATIANETQDIAF
+566 NAIIASKTQDIANETD
-579 KTDAIARNIIED
+579 NISKHIVED
-591 LKDKVFVGKI
+591 VLEKRFLGKDKIVEETRKNLNREEKDIIKNETKKTEKFITNKIEATKSKDDEWESF

>member
-13 FNVISLIFIIS
+13 FNVMSLIFIIS

-35 TLINKDLESVGLS
+35 ILINKDLESVGLS

-165 FYKIVLLGAFIIILQ
+165 FYKIVLLGVFIIILQ

-271 NSNSSNPMINTIKNT
+271 NSNSSNPMINTLKNT

-478 VAQEVRNLA
+478 VAGEVRNLA
-487 NRSAEAAKEIKEIVE
+487 NKSAEAANEIKKLVEIANQ
-502 STTRKANDG
+502 KAHEG
-511 KNITSNM
+511 KDISNEMQNGYKNLHTHITETLQIIQNVSDAANEQM
-518 ILGYDELLENI
+518 VGI
-529 NKTIDMINEI
+529 NQVSQTIVSLDQI
-539 TMSSKEQ
+539 SKDNQKE
-546 EAGITQINDA
+546 TNLINDISNVVSSMA
-556 VNQLDQQTQQ
+556 IEVL
-566 NATIANETQDIAF
+566 E
-579 KTDAIARNIIED
+579 DAKN
-591 LKDKVFVGKI
+591 KKF